1 MYRSVQLPHGGRPT
15 HRTPSAAG
23 RSAAWPRTPAGSARR
38 CATSWGWRGV
48 RLRAAGRWARAAGG
62 RAGGSPASAA
72 GSGRSAAPGRHG
84 RRAPPGGGAARGR
97 HRGRRANP
105 ADPSSRRGGR
115 SAGRGVSRN
124 ASTPS
129 PLPRAWDAVPGD
141 PGGDRMRFHGG
152 HHAPVEGEHRHGDA
166 RRPHGPRRRPPEGF
180 LGPNER
186 QITSPGSR

>member
-1 MYRSVQLPHGGRPT
+1 MYHSVQMPHGRCPT

-48 RLRAAGRWARAAGG
+48 RLRAAGRGARAASG
-62 RAGGSPASAA
+62 RVAASAA

-97 HRGRRANP
+97 LCGRRANP
-105 ADPSSRRGGR
+105 ADPSSSRGGR

-124 ASTPS
+124 ASTRS
-129 PLPRAWDAVPGD
+129 SSLPRVSDAVPGD

-152 HHAPVEGEHRHGDA
+152 QHAPVAGEERHRDA
-166 RRPHGPRRRPPEGF
+166 RRSHGPRRRPLESF
-180 LGPNER
+180 LSPNER